1 MCENCNYQFS
11 ENEWMYFIYETAFC
25 KNCITK
31 SDYKNPDIFMTT
43 YTKY

>member
-11 ENEWMYFIYETAFC
+11 DNECMYFIYESGYC

-31 SDYKNPDIFMTT
+31 SDLKNNETYMTT
-43 YTKY
+43 YSVN